1 MEIVLSGA
9 TGVEVGPR
17 GKEYIELTQGGQT
30 VRIVVGGRDA
40 NEKLEHLAPLL
51 SAVKALNDELETAL
65 AE

>member
-1 MEIVLSGA
+1 MQIVLSGA

-17 GKEYIELTQGGQT
+17 GKEYIELSQGGQT
-30 VRIVVGGRDA
+30 VRIIVGGKDA

-51 SAVKALNDELETAL
+51 AAVKALNDELLTAM